1 MFELDDIEQDWTWKK
16 NTADF
21 IFSRD
26 LIASIRDFPRLIDQA
41 YEYVPPAITLP
52 RETFA
57 PSCSNPNLR
66 LHS

>member
-16 NTADF
+16 STADF

-41 YEYVPPAITLP
+41 FE
-52 RETFA
+52 
-57 PSCSNPNLR
+57 
-66 LHS
+66 